1 MRQPFFYMALC
12 YALAFSNL
20 KCGKAAHNCTKC
32 IITFA
37 VRQIAA
43 VYTKTESHGKRIF
56 DRNRWLTPTGVY
68 EYVGGKN
75 GDLY

>member
-1 MRQPFFYMALC
+1 MRQPFFMALC
-12 YALAFSNL
+12 YAFAFSNL

-43 VYTKTESHGKRIF
+43 IYAKTESQWRTNF
-56 DRNRWLTPTGVY
+56 
-68 EYVGGKN
+68 
-75 GDLY
+75 